1 MSSMTHATNR
11 LVLLPSAL
19 LVSLALLPSCQSN
32 DTPPKPRTNA
42 VTATKDGKTAAAT
55 KTAATSKPT
64 AQSPAK
70 PARDLCQGQSPL
82 DDPPG
87 ELSISRAADGATA
100 PPPVAYGK
108 GRWTWI
114 NVWAAWCEPCKKEMP
129 MLLAWKKKLASKGV
143 ALDLVFVSI
152 DDDERELNRFLAS
165 QPKDGVRASYWV
177 TGEEAQA
184 TFFESL
190 GFEDTPKLPVHAFV
204 SPEGKTSCVVEGS
217 VEESDYASVAKLT
230 GG

>member
-1 MSSMTHATNR
+1 MTQWT
-11 LVLLPSAL
+11 LKTL
-19 LVSLALLPSCQSN
+19 LVATPWLLVACQSN

-42 VTATKDGKTAAAT
+42 VTASKDAPTKDTGKKPASTA
-55 KTAATSKPT
+55 TAKPT
-64 AQSPAK
+64 AK

-100 PPPVAYGK
+100 PSPVAYGK

-129 MLLAWKKKLASKGV
+129 MLLEWQKKLSEKGV
-143 ALDLVFVSI
+143 SIDLVFVSI
-152 DDDERELNRFLAS
+152 DDDQRELDRFLAG

-177 TGEEAQA
+177 PARRTRSPSSRPSASRTRPSSPFMPSCRRRA
-184 TFFESL
+184 RRAASSRAASKTTT
-190 GFEDTPKLPVHAFV
+190 TPR
-204 SPEGKTSCVVEGS
+204 C
-217 VEESDYASVAKLT
+217 
-230 GG
+230 

>member
-1 MSSMTHATNR
+1 MTQWT
-11 LVLLPSAL
+11 LKTL
-19 LVSLALLPSCQSN
+19 LVATPWLLVACQSN

-42 VTATKDGKTAAAT
+42 VTASKDAPTKDTGKKPASTA
-55 KTAATSKPT
+55 TAKPT
-64 AQSPAK
+64 AK

-100 PPPVAYGK
+100 PSPVAYGK

-129 MLLAWKKKLASKGV
+129 MLLEWQKKLSEKGV
-143 ALDLVFVSI
+143 SIDLVFVSI
-152 DDDERELNRFLAS
+152 DDDQRELDRFLAG

-177 TGEEAQA
+177 TGEENQES
-184 TFFESL
+184 FFETL

-204 SPEGKTSCVVEGS
+204 SPQGKTSCVVEGS
-217 VEESDYASVAKLT
+217 VEDNDYASLLKLT
-230 GG
+230 SG